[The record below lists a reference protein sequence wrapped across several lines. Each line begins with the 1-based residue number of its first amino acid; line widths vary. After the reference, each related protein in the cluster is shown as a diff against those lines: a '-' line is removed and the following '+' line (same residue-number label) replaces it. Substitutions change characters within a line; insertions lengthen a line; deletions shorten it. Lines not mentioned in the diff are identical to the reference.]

1 VRMLRT
7 STIALVLLSASFRFQ
22 PEAHAQTRPDLSGRW
37 RTEQPAAAQ
46 PQQGRATASGTMGSG
61 WGPTITVTQDA
72 ERLVVEYPFYSRYD
86 LQPPLRFA
94 YSLSGGETRNSLMV
108 GNGLQ
113 EEVSRA
119 SWDGN
124 ALVIQSVYSTSHPA
138 GGRQILRTEVT
149 RRITLESPTT
159 LVVETTRAGVLG
171 GAPSTTRSV
180 YVKE

>member
-1 VRMLRT
+1 MLRT

-94 YSLSGGETRNSLMV
+94 YSLSGSETRNSLMV